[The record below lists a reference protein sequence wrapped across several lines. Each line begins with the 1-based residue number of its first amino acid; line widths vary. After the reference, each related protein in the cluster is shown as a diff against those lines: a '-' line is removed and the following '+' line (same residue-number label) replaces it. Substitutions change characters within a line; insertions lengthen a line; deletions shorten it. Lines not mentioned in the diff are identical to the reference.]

1 VKFPKNS
8 SKVQWTLSDIR
19 KSGHNGLWLDLPSS
33 ATIHPISCFT
43 VQEAHWKQSGAD
55 SVAKPSY
62 GTFTITSR
70 NI

>member
-1 VKFPKNS
+1 MILE
-8 SKVQWTLSDIR
+8 KVGIMGYR
-19 KSGHNGLWLDLPSS
+19 LDLPSS

-43 VQEAHWKQSGAD
+43 VEEAHWKQSGAD

-62 GTFTITSR
+62 GTFTITSS

>member
-1 VKFPKNS
+1 MGY
-8 SKVQWTLSDIR
+8 R
-19 KSGHNGLWLDLPSS
+19 LDLPSS

-43 VQEAHWKQSGAD
+43 VEVAHWKQSGAD

-62 GTFTITSR
+62 GTFTITSS